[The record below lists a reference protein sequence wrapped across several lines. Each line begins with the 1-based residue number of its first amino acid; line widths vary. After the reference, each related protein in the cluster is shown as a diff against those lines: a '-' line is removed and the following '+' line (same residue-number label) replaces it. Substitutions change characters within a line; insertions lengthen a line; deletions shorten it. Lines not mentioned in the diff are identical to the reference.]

1 MGPSTASRFTGRFSR
16 ASHARG
22 VRAPRG
28 LRHGVGGRP
37 LPRDQDG
44 SCGRDRRLPG
54 CTTRH
59 SSRCAPPPSAP
70 RRRAQGALSSRD
82 ASCLSPLGRGHP
94 AVSFTARFAH
104 FARSP
109 VRPLWTAAFRGPRLT
124 VPGDTALTNCSQ
136 GRVSPCPS
144 GAHRE
149 RTPDRARSAPS
160 DAGGSLSGRPA
171 PAARSPVVRAPALCL
186 LT

>member
-1 MGPSTASRFTGRFSR
+1 MRASRPAAWR
-16 ASHARG
+16 
-22 VRAPRG
+22 
-28 LRHGVGGRP
+28 GRP
-37 LPRDQDG
+37 PAPPGPGRKLRAGPAPSGVHGSALLPVR
-44 SCGRDRRLPG
+44 
-54 CTTRH
+54 
-59 SSRCAPPPSAP
+59 PPPSAP

-104 FARSP
+104 FAWSP